1 MQDVIC
7 CIIASN
13 RVKRSILE
21 EVGVTGARL
30 QDEDNVQC
38 SKKGSL
44 DAGSTLRLCHE
55 CIHKVTLPM
64 Q

>member
-13 RVKRSILE
+13 RQKRSILE
-21 EVGVTGARL
+21 EVGVMGARL
-30 QDEDNVQC
+30 RDEDNVQC
-38 SKKGSL
+38 SAKGSL
-44 DAGSTLRLCHE
+44 DEGSTIRLCHE
-55 CIHKVTLPM
+55 CIHRVTLPV